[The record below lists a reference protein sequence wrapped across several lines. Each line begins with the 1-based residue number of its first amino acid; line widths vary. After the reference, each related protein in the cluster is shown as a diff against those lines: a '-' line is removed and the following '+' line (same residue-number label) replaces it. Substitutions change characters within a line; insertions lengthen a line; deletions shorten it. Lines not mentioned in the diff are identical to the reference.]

1 MAKKAK
7 KAAKKA
13 AAKKVAKK
21 VKTSARREW
30 SASDVRDLKTHS
42 RQKTPVSKIAKAM
55 NRTEGALR
63 QKAFGLGLSLGH
75 RR

>member
-7 KAAKKA
+7 KAAKK
-13 AAKKVAKK
+13 VAKK
-21 VKTSARREW
+21 TAKTVKTSARREW
-30 SASDVRDLKTHS
+30 SSADVRDLKTHS